1 MIPPPIQMYL
11 IRNHPNSGRARPLRD
26 QDITTDTVRR
36 QSQPRRRPCSH
47 VSQSSTDHE
56 RSCHRVFAWDL
67 LQSVWWGSKKAVNQH
82 FVGELPCPAEQS
94 SEMRLGH
101 VTAPAR
107 MEAVNLIAALGCG
120 NCFLQSS
127 VTSTKTT
134 KRCRGWTAEFRGGDE
149 FPLGVTRTGRWTSK
163 GVSGVRQESNPRAL
177 NESIPSHREKAFAQP
192 RERLSG
198 RFTPLDTNERS
209 WMAHMLTSAIADG

>member
-1 MIPPPIQMYL
+1 MIPFHQMPR

-26 QDITTDTVRR
+26 LDITTDTVRR
-36 QSQPRRRPCSH
+36 QTRPRRRSCSH
-47 VSQSSTDHE
+47 APRSSTDHE
-56 RSCHRVFAWDL
+56 RSRHRVFAWDL
-67 LQSVWWGSKKAVNQH
+67 LQSVWWGGKKAVNQH

-120 NCFLQSS
+120 NCFLQPSG
-127 VTSTKTT
+127 TSTKTT
-134 KRCRGWTAEFRGGDE
+134 KRCRGWTAEFRCGDE
-149 FPLGVTRTGRWTSK
+149 FPLRVTRTRARALPG
-163 GVSGVRQESNPRAL
+163 SNPRAL
-177 NESIPSHREKAFAQP
+177 DESIPSHSEKAFAQP
-192 RERLSG
+192 SERLSG

-209 WMAHMLTSAIADG
+209 WMAHMLTPAIADG

>member
-1 MIPPPIQMYL
+1 MLPCLPKL
-11 IRNHPNSGRARPLRD
+11 NRPR
-26 QDITTDTVRR
+26 
-36 QSQPRRRPCSH
+36 
-47 VSQSSTDHE
+47 
-56 RSCHRVFAWDL
+56 
-67 LQSVWWGSKKAVNQH
+67 K
-82 FVGELPCPAEQS
+82 ELPS
-94 SEMRLGH
+94 RLRLGP
-101 VTAPAR
+101 VAVSLVGQQEGGESALCWGAPMSSRAELR
-107 MEAVNLIAALGCG
+107 NALGPCYRSRPHGMEAVNLIAALGCG

-149 FPLGVTRTGRWTSK
+149 FPLGVTRTGRWTSE